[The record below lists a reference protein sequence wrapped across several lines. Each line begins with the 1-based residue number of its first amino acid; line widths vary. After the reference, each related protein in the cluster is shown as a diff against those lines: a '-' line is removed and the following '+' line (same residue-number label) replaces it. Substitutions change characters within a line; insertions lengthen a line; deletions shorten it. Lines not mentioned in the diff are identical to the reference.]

1 MAQPDER
8 GLLQIVELLGQSL
21 KANQQVQTEIYNIC
35 KQTDSETAT
44 SSTQIPSPDVAI
56 AKKKEKKLKPARW
69 RG

>member
-1 MAQPDER
+1 MAQTDEQ

-21 KANQQVQTEIYNIC
+21 KANQHVQTEIYKIC

-44 SSTQIPSPDVAI
+44 PSTQIPSSDVAT
-56 AKKKEKKLKPARW
+56 AQEKKLKPARW